1 MKKIEVA
8 TTYQELIRFKKS
20 IDSSLCDEEKE
31 KLSKLIDQ
39 VGKLVTKNI
48 ELNRENF
55 GLHTTINNLRK
66 RLDSKERDLKW
77 PK

>member
-31 KLSKLIDQ
+31 KFSKLIIQ
-39 VGKLVTKNI
+39 VGKMVTKNI
-48 ELNRENF
+48 ELSRENF
-55 GLHTTINNLRK
+55 GLRTTINNLRK

>member
-31 KLSKLIDQ
+31 EFKKLIDQ
-39 VGKLVTKNI
+39 VGKLVSKNI

-55 GLHTTINNLRK
+55 GLHTTINNLHK

>member
-1 MKKIEVA
+1 MKKVELA
-8 TTYQELIRFKKS
+8 SPYQELIKFKKS

-31 KLSKLIDQ
+31 RLKKIIDQ
-39 VGKLVTKNI
+39 VGELVKSNI
-48 ELNRENF
+48 KLNRENF
-55 GLHTTINNLRK
+55 GLHTTINNLHK